1 MDEEGK
7 QQGILEIQ
15 KALEMAEERGFDLVE
30 VSPKA
35 DPPVCRIMDYGK
47 YKYRIS
53 RKQHDAKK
61 RQVSIKIKEIKMRP
75 KTEEHDYRFK
85 LKHARNFLGAGN
97 KVKVTVQFR
106 GREVAFVSL
115 GVDLLK
121 RFQQDTEDVGI
132 VETLPKTEGRVAL
145 MILAPKK

>member
-61 RQVSIKIKEIKMRP
+61 RQVVIKIKEIKMRP